1 MEKKYRQNV
10 GIILLKKD
18 AKGKFLIFAGQRIS
32 QPENDKYSWQ
42 MPQGGV
48 DEGEDILAAAYREMY
63 EEIGVKKENVM
74 LVSKMPHTIKYNFP
88 PEVMEEHAKKQDYLS
103 QFCGQ
108 EQHWFVFQYFGKDE
122 EINLHATDEPQEF
135 RTWKWETTKF
145 LIKHIVPFKKETY
158 KRVFEW
164 LEGVM

>member
-1 MEKKYRQNV
+1 
-10 GIILLKKD
+10 
-18 AKGKFLIFAGQRIS
+18 
-32 QPENDKYSWQ
+32 
-42 MPQGGV
+42 MPQGGI
-48 DEGEDILAAAYREMY
+48 DEGEDVLAAAYREMY
-63 EEIGVKKENVM
+63 EEIGVKKENAM

-135 RTWKWETTKF
+135 RTWKWETPKF
-145 LIKHIVPFKKETY
+145 LIKHIVPFKKDTY

-164 LEGVM
+164 LEGVL

>member
-18 AKGKFLIFAGQRIS
+18 AKGRFLIFAGQRIS
-32 QPENDKYSWQ
+32 QPEKDKLSWQ
-42 MPQGGV
+42 MPQGGI
-48 DEGEDILAAAYREMY
+48 DEGEDVLAAAYREMY
-63 EEIGVKKENVM
+63 EEIGVKKENAM

-88 PEVMEEHAKKQDYLS
+88 DEWIVNAQKINHPLKDY
-103 QFCGQ
+103 CGQ

-135 RTWKWETTKF
+135 RTWKWETSKF
-145 LIKHIVPFKKETY
+145 LIKHVVQFKKETY

-164 LEGVM
+164 LEGVL